1 MNSYYYLNEKRE
13 PQGPHTLDE
22 LRALLATGKLNEST
36 LAAAQGAN
44 GWVPLAE
51 LLSGTTSVTAEAG
64 KCPGCEQPLSA
75 TDGLLPECCPA
86 CQYRLRAANM
96 NDLWQNF
103 LLAFRKSFVLRGRAP
118 RIEYWS
124 FILFSNIIL
133 IGTQT
138 FFQVATVT
146 ILSSQGLSE
155 WENPDAATGMPEHIS
170 GVTIAAF
177 IIICA
182 IYFGINLALLPAQ
195 ITSSVRRLHDT
206 GSSGWWVL
214 AIYGLM
220 VAIFISGIIGLG
232 CSMFP
237 EETSDVSYDVHPCI
251 IAMIFLALAAGI
263 MCIYVFILTLLDS
276 QKGANQYGPS
286 PKYPVA

>member
-22 LRALLATGKLNEST
+22 LRALLTTGKLNEST
-36 LAAAQGAN
+36 LAAAQGGS

-51 LLSGTTSVTAEAG
+51 LLSGTTSVTEEAG

-75 TDGLLPECCPA
+75 TGGLLPEICPS

-133 IGTQT
+133 FGVQT
-138 FFQVATVT
+138 LFQVVTVT
-146 ILSSQGLSE
+146 LLSSQGLSE
-155 WENPDAATGMPEHIS
+155 GATSDTVTAMPEHIS

-177 IIICA
+177 IMICA
-182 IYFGINLALLPAQ
+182 IYFGVNLAFLPAQ

-206 GSSGWWVL
+206 GRSGWWVL
-214 AIYGLM
+214 TIYALM
-220 VAIFISGIIGLG
+220 LAIFVCGIIGLG
-232 CSMFP
+232 CSMFA
-237 EETSDVSYDVHPCI
+237 EETSDVSCGVHPCI

-263 MCIYVFILTLLDS
+263 MSIYVFILTLLDS
-276 QKGANQYGPS
+276 HKGANQYGPS